1 MVTQPHVFYSSDL
14 GLTDLLHLSPRLTQ
28 SSTLLGSIRDDLFSL
43 ADITNHL
50 SEEMALRMLER
61 RMGWT

>member
-1 MVTQPHVFYSSDL
+1 MVTQPQVFYSSDP

-28 SSTLLGSIRDDLFSL
+28 SSTLLGSIRGDLFSL

-50 SEEMALRMLER
+50 SEETALRMLE
-61 RMGWT
+61 